1 MAGRGVSSS
10 ILPGVDVSTGVT
22 ALLQQHDRLAA
33 GVVSRT
39 SDLTRHAPTA
49 ITAGG
54 ATRVV
59 ASPRSERAGDVS
71 WLSLQSSHHAITA
84 SAASTAVRPAIPTAA
99 ARSTGHLRP
108 AAAAV
113 SRSAAPV
120 ASSSRAVYTGSSST
134 RVRGT
139 ASSTAARTAVP
150 KSAPAT
156 AALSS
161 SVGHGVTP
169 LDTAHDAISL
179 EAAVHA
185 LERLQLP
192 DDVLA
197 LLRGRLDQQRSAG
210 LSADGAAGT
219 PAPPVTATQGMSP
232 CWHHW
237 TCSPALS
244 CLCVCVCVCVLWLSQ
259 PLLLDLQ
266 ALVCLTCPTCGPAS
280 THQQALAQ
288 RRCRPC
294 GQVTKRTPRWTMT
307 VLVLVQ
313 AEQL

>member
-1 MAGRGVSSS
+1 
-10 ILPGVDVSTGVT
+10 VSTGVT

-33 GVVSRT
+33 GAVSRT

-49 ITAGG
+49 ITVGA

-59 ASPRSERAGDVS
+59 TSPRSERAGDVS
-71 WLSLQSSHHAITA
+71 WLSLQSSHHAVTA
-84 SAASTAVRPAIPTAA
+84 SAASTAVRPAIPMAA

-108 AAAAV
+108 AAAAAV
-113 SRSAAPV
+113 SRSVAPV

-134 RVRGT
+134 RMRGT

-150 KSAPAT
+150 TPAT
-156 AALSS
+156 AALPS

-169 LDTAHDAISL
+169 MDTAHDAISL

-210 LSADGAAGT
+210 LRADGEAT
-219 PAPPVTATQGMSP
+219 TSAPPVTATQGM
-232 CWHHW
+232 
-237 TCSPALS
+237 
-244 CLCVCVCVCVLWLSQ
+244 WLRAGSI
-259 PLLLDLQ
+259 
-266 ALVCLTCPTCGPAS
+266 GPV
-280 THQQALAQ
+280 HQH
-288 RRCRPC
+288 
-294 GQVTKRTPRWTMT
+294 
-307 VLVLVQ
+307 
-313 AEQL
+313 